1 MKTRALVLTFLLTTL
16 IVGTASA
23 ITINQKNIGPI
34 TFQTIGGVPLTAW
47 SALSAFKSALNPIT
61 KAVLLYQGIKAIAPS
76 EVATLENNISSTL
89 GYIIPGMELDHS
101 YYPQDW
107 TDPNTPP
114 QTSNTSQVYKFGNYS
129 TSNPSQ
135 ICEFA
140 SISNSDIGDY
150 VSIDGTNIHCQSKAY
165 PNFQYPI
172 NTVLETSCATGYTL
186 QNNQCVLNDP
196 ASVKWPSDGKPT
208 IMKDL
213 NKKWQNVN
221 KDPDQLN
228 DSGIGTDTI
237 TRSGTDQHG
246 NPTQESITSNPDG
259 STTYTRKSETI
270 DQTTGQPVTNTTN
283 VQMDSQGNV
292 TNITENN
299 QNNTTLNNSTTNIGN
314 GSGTTKLE
322 IPPITVS
329 GNGGKIPP
337 FDKTAPSLNQSMDKL
352 RNGIFNLPFLGPL
365 VQASQQNLQ
374 TGAGPC
380 PLVLNVT
387 MTPFSFPWVLHTDVM
402 CQLMDEINPVLNLVM
417 TFIWLTAAFFI
428 IMSA

>member
-16 IVGTASA
+16 IFGTASA

-34 TFQTIGGVPLTAW
+34 SFQTIGGVPLTAW

-61 KAVLLYQGIKAIAPS
+61 KAVVLYQGIKAIAPS
-76 EVATLENNISSTL
+76 EVATLENNIISTL

-107 TDPNTPP
+107 SDPNTPP
-114 QTSNTSQVYKFGNYS
+114 ETSNTTWKRNS
-129 TSNPSQ
+129 TAISDPDADCKSRWPDSSFNDLGTYGGCSNQYGYLDTSYTKSCSSGYILQ
-135 ICEFA
+135 
-140 SISNSDIGDY
+140 S
-150 VSIDGTNIHCQSKAY
+150 GTC
-165 PNFQYPI
+165 
-172 NTVLETSCATGYTL
+172 T
-186 QNNQCVLNDP
+186 LNDP
-196 ASVKWPSDGKPT
+196 DSAKWPSDGKPT

-221 KDPDQLN
+221 KDPDQLT

-237 TRSGTDQHG
+237 TRSGTDPHG
-246 NPTQESITSNPDG
+246 NPTQETITSNPDG

-283 VQMDSQGNV
+283 VQMDAQGNV

-314 GSGTTKLE
+314 GTGTTKLE

-329 GNGGKIPP
+329 GDGGQLN
-337 FDKTAPSLNQSMDKL
+337 KT
-352 RNGIFNLPFLGPL
+352 LPQTETAD
-365 VQASQQNLQ
+365 QALTRLKTHLSTN
-374 TGAGPC
+374 TIIA
-380 PLVLNVT
+380 
-387 MTPFSFPWVLHTDVM
+387 
-402 CQLMDEINPVLNLVM
+402 PVLNPVSASGACPLFFSVNMGPFGNHSTNVM
-417 TFIWLTAAFFI
+417 CELYEIMIPTLDIVTKFVWSLAAILIFF
-428 IMSA
+428 SA